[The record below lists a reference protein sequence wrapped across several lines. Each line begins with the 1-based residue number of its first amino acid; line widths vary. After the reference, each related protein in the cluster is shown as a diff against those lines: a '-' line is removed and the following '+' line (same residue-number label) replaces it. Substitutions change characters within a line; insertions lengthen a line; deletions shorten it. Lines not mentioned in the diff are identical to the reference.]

1 MWSNTCLADAA
12 LAAAGSWVRDGLN
25 LRLEIGICSIG
36 DPDYSVAAGPDVAAA
51 AVAPG
56 VEHSGATASRQV
68 TQEAAGGQG
77 GDHGHHQHTISPPA
91 LEAGQAA
98 AASDD
103 VDGAVGDRSSKRRR
117 TNSQQQQQQQEVQ
130 EVQEDLPVDR
140 LPAGKGQQQ
149 PQAVSLP
156 DQRLDIIAAS
166 AIAGGCEVH
175 NTYGELSNPELVH
188 KYGFCLPHNPFD
200 EVQLGPD
207 WPWLLEE
214 VGGTELTKHLA
225 LHVKWLQQHRQ
236 GVSGMRVLLAG
247 AAAVVTSNASR
258 SCWSE

>member
-1 MWSNTCLADAA
+1 
-12 LAAAGSWVRDGLN
+12 
-25 LRLEIGICSIG
+25 
-36 DPDYSVAAGPDVAAA
+36 
-51 AVAPG
+51 
-56 VEHSGATASRQV
+56 V

-77 GDHGHHQHTISPPA
+77 GDHGHHQHTCPPP

-98 AASDD
+98 AASED

-117 TNSQQQQQQQEVQ
+117 TNSQQQQQQPEVQEVQ
-130 EVQEDLPVDR
+130 EVQDQPVDR

-149 PQAVSLP
+149 PQAVSFP

-166 AIAGGCEVH
+166 AIARGCEVH

-214 VGGTELTKHLA
+214 VGGTELTKRLA

-236 GVSGMRVLLAG
+236 GVIRMCVLLAD